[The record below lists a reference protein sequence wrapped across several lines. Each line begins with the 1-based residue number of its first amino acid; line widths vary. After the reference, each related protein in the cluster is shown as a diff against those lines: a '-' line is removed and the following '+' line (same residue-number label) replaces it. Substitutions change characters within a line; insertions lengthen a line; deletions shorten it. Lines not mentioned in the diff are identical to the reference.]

1 VIVLDRL
8 FDGLR
13 AIGADRATTWKVV
26 QRAALDSIPAIRWAL
41 IEALRSSGAFPEIS
55 DGITLSEVAV
65 SLDYPRRTT
74 ERTLEDLVAHGVV
87 DVQRKGS
94 GNPTKWRIS
103 QWTAE
108 NYAAATFP
116 EKSEDISPDE
126 ARTHTDDFSGKVGA
140 AAGDNGNASPI
151 AQQPLAAAVDAEEY
165 AKRFKD
171 EHGRG
176 LRL

>member
-1 VIVLDRL
+1 
-8 FDGLR
+8 
-13 AIGADRATTWKVV
+13 
-26 QRAALDSIPAIRWAL
+26 
-41 IEALRSSGAFPEIS
+41 
-55 DGITLSEVAV
+55 V

-140 AAGDNGNASPI
+140 AAGDNGNASPF